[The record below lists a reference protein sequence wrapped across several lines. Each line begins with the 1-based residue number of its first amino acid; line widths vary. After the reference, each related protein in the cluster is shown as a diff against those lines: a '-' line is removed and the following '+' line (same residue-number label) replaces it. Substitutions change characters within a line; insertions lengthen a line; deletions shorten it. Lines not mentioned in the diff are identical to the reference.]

1 MKKYVYMLI
10 IAGVISGCSSTEL
23 GKPLPLTS
31 NSAAQQ
37 QALAAESLESLDSE

>member
-23 GKPLPLTS
+23 EKPLTS